1 MALSYTQVLDRYDR
15 ARAFGDTR
23 SLPEYAKGLN
33 DLYDTQD
40 FSAGLRDGP
49 WTRFSARADQ
59 FLGNTVG
66 QVTAPIGEAFGGA
79 FGNPEAGRRVG
90 EGLPRALLQSAPM
103 YALGPE
109 AGVPAT
115 IAALAGTGALFGAQT
130 YADTGSPKAALYSG
144 LTAAA
149 LPQVGRFAGNLG
161 ARVFGGSRVAGELGG
176 NAFNEVLPETGADA
190 FRVGAGR
197 LLGSQGAQ
205 IGAQLGSQIAQNR
218 ALGGDES
225 WSDALTSPDFWLNQV
240 PFTVY
245 DAVHAARTSVPTAE
259 SVRPQLTQ
267 PQREVPKTEYVP
279 PPAAP
284 EQQAQLDS
292 LLDGFRAVQGDPNAT
307 PEDRAAALRAVVNH
321 TFEAPSQVEEPV
333 PQPEPTVAIQGQ
345 ADKIGNGNYRVLV
358 TGHNDIVNGPK
369 VGSTVFVNGVEPDA
383 NGVFHAKP
391 SQVRTA
397 TFGLKPESVLDPSL
411 NPVIPPRADGVLPTE
426 SGAEPTIDNSA
437 IERPATQALGLNPE
451 ASVHDRGTPFG
462 DVFANVP
469 KLTNADVEGLTAL
482 NVKPE
487 DLAKAT
493 PDITPA
499 LKQHV
504 ATFELAKQTETSA
517 REAAT
522 SVPTKAE
529 EWVALTHPKQDVN
542 TEVTPVLTN
551 ARWDGDTTI
560 TMSFDAAHGIPTPKQ
575 VEETFAKNGFKVSAT
590 QFKTNLVTATQGKI
604 NYRLDVLEDTPTGNV
619 RNSKKQ
625 AQAAYQSLFGS
636 LDPINEKSLQQLS
649 AGLADRFGAAW
660 NFGAQKMGIDPK
672 VVIESHMERGATPTQ
687 AVESARLQTQTPI
700 VDESVVEQNVAHDL
714 VHKTVSAQE
723 QNEYGGAILDE
734 HGNRRRWRNPA
745 QADQWLETTYRAEHP
760 EDKRAFQTRNDNRGF
775 YYLAPKENVKVAYD
789 TNAEGQGMEN
799 VLSDGHEPT
808 LSEAGAEYNAA
819 AIDAQQANLNK
830 ELQEAEVAQTPV
842 EIRPDISRQSVLDN
856 LNVAARNPEA
866 FAEFVDPD
874 IIEDSPQNLVAKA
887 QIALTQGTEGL
898 AKVNEALKARG
909 IEPFKNEREMT
920 TQMKE
925 LMRGAAMF
933 QDRHR
938 NVALGSVVPGDATAL
953 PTGTL
958 DSVSNL
964 AAHIASRKEMGVVA
978 DLMDAM
984 VKSGILPKDTVI
996 EQPGTPDHDPLGF
1009 WMQQGVG
1016 DLVPSRLNI
1025 PSFPEGVNDTFWY
1038 RQAAHEITHLS
1049 EEALAQ
1055 RTDPA
1060 AMEYRTQRDAVL
1072 EALRDSNAVPKKV
1085 RSVVAKLVK
1094 DGAYA
1099 KMLANTLSPDDLRA
1113 QILSGVGKEN
1123 RGYFS
1128 YVYGMLDPREM
1139 SATLFSD
1146 PKLVAIADTTSMK
1159 KGIIDSALTWLSKVF
1174 GRAVG
1179 SSDPTA
1185 LSTML
1190 KSYDNYLTGGIMRKV
1205 YNGANFVRDGLVA
1218 QGVRPDA
1225 LASRMQ
1231 TVDRMFARGTL
1242 DASVAGYQREANAGI
1257 LPATANEGPIE
1268 PGVVDA
1274 LRAPEASAPYDAT
1287 MGLLA
1292 NQLPVHQDL
1301 LWRMSQDLDL
1311 TDKLVKAVKSGEVPG
1326 SLPPNVESNLA
1337 LSRAKVN
1344 SMRKA
1349 MQKQALALARW
1360 NKLDQFDPQGWEA
1373 SVADGLTQ
1381 KIRSI
1386 EPPDEVP
1393 DAAEYRKLAGI
1404 ERLEGG
1410 GVNWLQKT
1418 FMMTQYLKDVVPATR
1433 GVIDNVFRQQGD
1445 ANQRM
1450 AELRLSHS
1458 YNPKTGEVGDLGVR
1472 KENERVA
1479 ASPAMT
1485 QAYSDIARWQNLEG
1499 QMQGVDYKDPTIVK
1513 LLSRFNEKDRDAI
1526 RQLVESQRNRHHVW
1540 ADIELPNTYSKINRD
1555 YTADLVA
1562 SRSPGMQPVMAQKF
1576 ATDLYNALA
1585 LSVDPTKGATGVELL
1600 RQLSTQVTPETYIAA
1615 LKHAHGLSEMTA
1627 QFIKDVREN
1636 PGWSSEQRLGKD
1648 KLFMLN
1654 RDGQTYAPEGTRDEL
1669 NKLRL
1674 EKESKG
1680 YTFLDYVTADDKNN
1694 YSTGMKPGFLKQLE
1708 DLDNKNFQL
1717 VSEALRD
1724 LPDVAAQV
1732 LPRMN
1737 RAGDMRSAINAGT
1750 PMPKVARNFVEG
1762 RETINM
1768 IQNSELFYMR
1778 MNNYLK
1784 NKATRAEGQLYMNAP
1799 EIQGNRQLSD
1809 MMQQHIDSFTTPD
1822 NPLATKLVKATTF
1835 YKLAFDFG
1843 NALLESTQNLTTG
1856 MTGLIAETGS
1866 VSDAFGLWG
1875 KAVKEIIQHEKSG
1888 KWSNP
1893 ELQNF
1898 MDLATARGDDL
1909 SAVWS
1914 DISDGDVSNVMDA
1927 LGAKGPGHFLKVG
1940 SKNFSNFFSRYNN
1953 RIGMIAGREIALEKG
1968 MQGQDVYDFAADV
1981 KNKGTFTGGKA
1992 QRGIGFFGIKTR
2004 AVPQLMNALQS
2015 YSVGWFSQMA
2025 RNYKLGFGK
2034 PPEGLS
2040 PTQRLGAKKAFMYGI
2055 MAQAALAG
2063 ALGLPGVGQGLAL
2076 LGQATDT
2083 DPKGWLRQHL
2093 ATLFDED
2100 QEAGG
2105 VLTSLALRGVGSA
2118 GLPFDPSGRAS
2129 VSIPFL
2135 GVDAYKG
2142 FDVSNLGGAAT
2153 STVSDFAKGLLG
2165 LMHGDPTGGGALLP
2179 NVLKRPYQLWQG
2191 EGDIRDARGG
2201 LQVQLSPAERFAMA
2215 VGITPSRVQTERDT
2229 SEALKK
2235 ANLAAERQQSAF
2247 VDSLAQQVRQGN
2259 TAQVQQALIQYVKDH
2274 PDANAKAL
2282 VQAVAGRVE
2291 AQTVPYDW
2299 RRDLNPGVQLA
2310 GLTSP
2315 QPSSELQRRQV
2326 RQGVEQS
2333 LGIPSYANPT
2343 ADYRAA
2349 LMDQMLDSNP
2359 TLQRQSARRAVSGT
2373 PPARTPYSWLNN

>member
-59 FLGNTVG
+59 LLGNTVG
-66 QVTAPIGEAFGGA
+66 QITAPIGEAFGGA

-90 EGLPRALLQSAPM
+90 EGLPRALLQSAPL

-197 LLGSQGAQ
+197 FLGSQGAQ

-225 WSDALTSPDFWLNQV
+225 WSDALTSPDFWLNQI

-245 DAVHAARTSVPTAE
+245 DAVHAARTNVPTAE
-259 SVRPQLTQ
+259 SIRPQLTQ

-279 PPAAP
+279 PPAVP

-292 LLDGFRAVQGDPNAT
+292 LIDNFRVVTSDPNST
-307 PEDRAAALRAVVNH
+307 PEDRAIALKAVRDH

-333 PQPEPTVAIQGQ
+333 VQPEPTVAIQGQ
-345 ADKIGNGNYRVLV
+345 ADKVGNGNYRVLV

-369 VGSTVFVNGVEPDA
+369 VGSTVFVNGVEPDV

-397 TFGLKPESVLDPSL
+397 TFGLNPKPVLDPEA
-411 NPVIPPRADGVLPTE
+411 NPGLSARPEGV
-426 SGAEPTIDNSA
+426 EPTKPLKT
-437 IERPATQALGLNPE
+437 PAVTPE
-451 ASVHDRGTPFG
+451 
-462 DVFANVP
+462 
-469 KLTNADVEGLTAL
+469 LTNADVEGMKTLGVPDEAIT
-482 NVKPE
+482 K
-487 DLAKAT
+487 LAT
-493 PDITPA
+493 TQP
-499 LKQHV
+499 V
-504 ATFELAKQTETSA
+504 S
-517 REAAT
+517 
-522 SVPTKAE
+522 
-529 EWVALTHPKQDVN
+529 
-542 TEVTPVLTN
+542 TEVTPKSVLTN
-551 ARWDGDTTI
+551 ARWHGDSTI
-560 TMSFDAAHGIPTPKQ
+560 SLSFDAAHNIPTADEVKD
-575 VEETFAKNGFKVSAT
+575 TFAKQGFKVGVT
-590 QFKTNLVTATQGKI
+590 KFGTNLITATQGKV

-619 RNSKKQ
+619 RNSTKK
-625 AQAAYQSLFGS
+625 AQEAYSKLFGTTE
-636 LDPINEKSLQQLS
+636 PITEKSLQELS
-649 AGLADRFGAAW
+649 GSLAERFGAAW
-660 NFGAQKMGIDPK
+660 QYGKDKMVASTNTEMQPERNPIEEVKQAVAAYELAKQTETSAREVSTSVPTKAEEWTQSVDPVK
-672 VVIESHMERGATPTQ
+672 GKEQIQEHVEKGATPTQ

-700 VDESVVEQNVAHDL
+700 VDESVVEQNIAHDQ
-714 VHKTVSAQE
+714 VHKVVSEGQE
-723 QNEYGGAILDE
+723 QNEFGGAILDE
-734 HGNRRRWRNPA
+734 QGLRRKWRNPA
-745 QADQWLETTYRAEHP
+745 QAEAYFRDVYLKKHP
-760 EDKRAFQTRNDNRGF
+760 EEDRIFVARNDNRGF

-799 VLSDGHEPT
+799 VLGETSDIQ
-808 LSEAGAEYNAA
+808 SIA
-819 AIDAQQANLNK
+819 DANEANLGREVK
-830 ELQEAEVAQTPV
+830 GFAVAETPTDD
-842 EIRPDISRQSVLDN
+842 RPPISIDSLASV
-856 LNVAARNPEA
+856 LNVAERNPES
-866 FAEFVDPD
+866 FAELTVP
-874 IIEDSPQNLVAKA
+874 EDVSGTPQELVAKA
-887 QIALTQGTEGL
+887 RVVLQYGKEGL
-898 AKVNEALKARG
+898 AKVNMELGKLG
-909 IEPFKNEREMT
+909 IEPFTDTTDMRE
-920 TQMKE
+920 QSLE
-925 LMRGAAMF
+925 LMKATSLFAEKY
-933 QDRHR
+933 R
-938 NVALGSVVPGDATAL
+938 NVALGSVVPGDASVL
-953 PTGTL
+953 PQGTL

-984 VKSGILPKDTVI
+984 VKSGILPNDTVI

-1025 PSFPEGVNDTFWY
+1025 PSFPEGANDTFWY

-1055 RTDPA
+1055 RSDPA

-1072 EALRDSNAVPKKV
+1072 DALRDSSAVPKKV

-1113 QILSGVGKEN
+1113 QILSGIGKEN

-1146 PKLVAIADTTSMK
+1146 PKLVAIADATSMK
-1159 KGIIDSALTWLSKVF
+1159 KGILDSALTWLSKVF

-1179 SSDPTA
+1179 SADPTA

-1190 KSYDNYLTGGIMRKV
+1190 KSYDNYLTGGIMRKA

-1268 PGVVDA
+1268 PTVVDS

-1292 NQLPVHQDL
+1292 DQLPQHQDL

-1393 DAAEYRKLAGI
+1393 DANEVRKLVGI
-1404 ERLEGG
+1404 QRLEGG
-1410 GVNWLQKT
+1410 GLNPIAKNFMLTTQLKELVPEMKPVINGTGEEQGKSIQRAT
-1418 FMMTQYLKDVVPATR
+1418 FLNNAYVYDPATR
-1433 GVIDNVFRQQGD
+1433 NISRAIKKQLD
-1445 ANQRM
+1445 
-1450 AELRLSHS
+1450 
-1458 YNPKTGEVGDLGVR
+1458 
-1472 KENERVA
+1472 RVA
-1479 ASPAMT
+1479 ASEPMT
-1485 QAYSDIARWQNLEG
+1485 QAVSDVFRWQNKEG
-1499 QMQGVDYKDPTIVK
+1499 GAKALDLRDPAIVK
-1513 LLSRFNEKDRDAI
+1513 TLARFNPSDRDAI
-1526 RQLVESQRNRHHVW
+1526 LQVVKSQWQRHHVW
-1540 ADIELPNTYSKINRD
+1540 AEQLLPQALSQINRD
-1555 YTADLVA
+1555 NTGVLIAARETGMLPDQARDLATQVYNGLA
-1562 SRSPGMQPVMAQKF
+1562 SAASPDQAEAQVGAAQLKALSSKMQPDTF
-1576 ATDLYNALA
+1576 F
-1585 LSVDPTKGATGVELL
+1585 
-1600 RQLSTQVTPETYIAA
+1600 AA
-1615 LKHAHGLSEMTA
+1615 LKHAQTLSQSTTDRINK
-1627 QFIKDVREN
+1627 IKDN
-1636 PGWSSEQRLGKD
+1636 PGYTTEQRYGSDRLVMMSPKGD
-1648 KLFMLN
+1648 KFM
-1654 RDGQTYAPEGTRDEL
+1654 TSGTGDALQKIQSKKASQGYEFMDYIKAEDKSNPSFGMRDETL
-1669 NKLRL
+1669 QA
-1674 EKESKG
+1674 
-1680 YTFLDYVTADDKNN
+1680 LDQLDSQNQQIVAEL
-1694 YSTGMKPGFLKQLE
+1694 LKDQ
-1708 DLDNKNFQL
+1708 
-1717 VSEALRD
+1717 
-1724 LPDVAAQV
+1724 PDVAARI
-1732 LPRMN
+1732 LPRIQ
-1737 RAGDMRSAINAGT
+1737 RAGDIRASIAAAGPLPT
-1750 PMPKVARNFVEG
+1750 VKRNFVEG
-1762 RETINM
+1762 REYINM
-1768 IQNSELFYMR
+1768 VDNANQFYVR
-1778 MNNYLK
+1778 MNNWLR
-1784 NKATRAEGQLYMNAP
+1784 NKATRARTSL
-1799 EIQGNRQLSD
+1799 D
-1809 MMQQHIDSFTTPD
+1809 MMHPQVEGNTEVQNLLNQHVNNFLSTD
-1822 NPLATKLVKATTF
+1822 NPFARKIVEATYF
-1835 YKLAFDFG
+1835 YKLAFDIG
-1843 NALLESTQNLTTG
+1843 NMALEGVQNLTTG
-1856 MTGLIAETGS
+1856 MAGLIQESGS
-1866 VSDAFGLWG
+1866 VTDSMGLWG
-1875 KAVKEIIQHEKSG
+1875 KAIKEIATHG
-1888 KWSNP
+1888 VTRKWSSP
-1893 ELQNF
+1893 EIEQLMSRASEQGHLGRPSYKDVNDP
-1898 MDLATARGDDL
+1898 DLASMIHANGGTLIDAVKN
-1909 SAVWS
+1909 SAMKFTTS
-1914 DISDGDVSNVMDA
+1914 FTGFNDAISVLAGYN
-1927 LGAKGPGHFLKVG
+1927 LG
-1940 SKNFSNFFSRYNN
+1940 RTQ
-1953 RIGMIAGREIALEKG
+1953 GMTPAQA
-1968 MQGQDVYDFAADV
+1968 YDFAIDV
-1981 KNKGTFTGGKA
+1981 KKRSLYTGGKS
-1992 QRGIGFFGIKTR
+1992 QRSIGLWSIKTKP
-2004 AVPQLMNALQS
+2004 VPQLINSLQT
-2015 YSVGWFSQMA
+2015 YTMGWLGQFA
-2025 RNYKLGFGK
+2025 ENYVKGFGNA
-2034 PPEGLS
+2034 PSDLT
-2040 PTQRLGAKKAFMYGI
+2040 PTQRTGAKKAFLYMI
-2055 MAQAALAG
+2055 ASQFALAG

-2083 DPKGWLRQHL
+2083 DPKGWLRQNL
-2093 ATLFDED
+2093 SKLFDED
-2100 QEAGG
+2100 QTSGG

-2118 GLPFDPSGRAS
+2118 GLPFDPSSRAS

-2191 EGDIRDARGG
+2191 EGDIRDQRGG

-2247 VDSLAQQVRQGN
+2247 VDSLAAQVRQGN
-2259 TAQVQQALIQYVKDH
+2259 TSQVQQALIQYTKDH
-2274 PDANAKAL
+2274 PDANPKAL
-2282 VQAVAGRVE
+2282 VQAVAARVE

-2310 GLTSP
+2310 GLTSA
-2315 QPSSELQRRQV
+2315 QPSNELQRRQI
-2326 RQGVEQS
+2326 RQGVSQS
-2333 LGIPSYANPT
+2333 LGVPSYANPM

-2359 TLQRQSARRAVSGT
+2359 TLQRQSVRRAVSGT

>member
-33 DLYDTQD
+33 DLYGTQD

-66 QVTAPIGEAFGGA
+66 QVTGPIGEAFGGV

-90 EGLPRALLQSAPM
+90 EGLPRALLQSAPL

-109 AGVPAT
+109 AGLPAT
-115 IAALAGTGALFGAQT
+115 IAALGGTGALFGAQT
-130 YADTGSPKAALYSG
+130 YADTGSPKAALLSG
-144 LTAAA
+144 VTAAA

-176 NAFNEVLPETGADA
+176 NAFNSVLPETSADA
-190 FRVGAGR
+190 FKVGAGR
-197 LLGSQGAQ
+197 ILGSQSAQ
-205 IGAQLGSQIAQNR
+205 IGTLLGSQIAQNR
-218 ALGGDES
+218 AMGGDES
-225 WSDALTSPDFWLNQV
+225 WSDALTSPDFWLNQI

-267 PQREVPKTEYVP
+267 PQRTAEVKPYVP

-292 LLDGFRAVQGDPNAT
+292 LIDGFRAVQGDPNAT
-307 PEDRAAALRAVVNH
+307 PEDRAAALKAVVNH
-321 TFEAPSQVEEPV
+321 TFEAPSQAQEPV
-333 PQPEPTVAIQGQ
+333 AQPEPTVAIQGQ

-358 TGHNDIVNGPK
+358 TGHNDIINGPK
-369 VGSTVFVNGVEPDA
+369 VGSTVFINGVEPDV
-383 NGVFHAKP
+383 NGVFHANP
-391 SQVRTA
+391 SQVKPA
-397 TFGLKPESVLDPSL
+397 TFGLNPKPMLDPEVNPALSERPEGVEATQPLQVPEVKPE
-411 NPVIPPRADGVLPTE
+411 
-426 SGAEPTIDNSA
+426 
-437 IERPATQALGLNPE
+437 
-451 ASVHDRGTPFG
+451 
-462 DVFANVP
+462 
-469 KLTNADVEGLTAL
+469 LTNADVEGMKALGVTDEQVVNLANQTETIKAWRGVKGGVDVTQGRPGYIVTSASNKDVAQSYVQPHERAEPVTLKGKVVDFPVTPTASGKGNEFSKLEFDKAALTLKPGEILRAK
-482 NVKPE
+482 NVYDPGPWDMPE
-487 DLAKAT
+487 GVDRYAHTYPSDVYAINDRNLISKGHDDPIAKV
-493 PDITPA
+493 
-499 LKQHV
+499 KQAV
-504 ATFELAKQTETSA
+504 ASYEVAKQTETSA
-517 REAAT
+517 REAAM

-529 EWVALTHPKQDVN
+529 EWTQSVDSVKGKEQIQEH
-542 TEVTPVLTN
+542 
-551 ARWDGDTTI
+551 
-560 TMSFDAAHGIPTPKQ
+560 
-575 VEETFAKNGFKVSAT
+575 VEN
-590 QFKTNLVTATQGKI
+590 
-604 NYRLDVLEDTPTGNV
+604 
-619 RNSKKQ
+619 
-625 AQAAYQSLFGS
+625 
-636 LDPINEKSLQQLS
+636 
-649 AGLADRFGAAW
+649 
-660 NFGAQKMGIDPK
+660 
-672 VVIESHMERGATPTQ
+672 GATPTQ

-760 EDKRAFQTRNDNRGF
+760 EDKRVFQTRNDNRGF

-819 AIDAQQANLNK
+819 ALDAQQANLNK

-866 FAEFVDPD
+866 FAEFIDPD

-898 AKVNEALKARG
+898 AKVNESLKARG

-920 TQMKE
+920 TQMRE

-933 QDRHR
+933 QGRYR
-938 NVALGSVVPGDATAL
+938 NVALGSVVPGDSSVF
-953 PTGTL
+953 PEGTF
-958 DSVSNL
+958 DSIQNL
-964 AAHIASRKEMGVVA
+964 ATHLASNKQLGVVS
-978 DLMDAM
+978 DLMDAI
-984 VKSGILPKDTVI
+984 VKSGILPHNTII
-996 EQPGTPDHDPLGF
+996 EKPGTPDHDPLGF
-1009 WMQQGVG
+1009 WMQRAEG
-1016 DLVPSRLNI
+1016 DIIPSRLNI
-1025 PSFPEGVNDTFWY
+1025 PFYPEGSNDIAFY
-1038 RQAAHEITHLS
+1038 RQAAHEIVHLS
-1049 EEALAQ
+1049 EEALAT
-1055 RTDPA
+1055 RDDPQA
-1060 AMEYRTQRDAVL
+1060 NEYRTARDQVL
-1072 EALRDSNAVPKKV
+1072 ESLRRSDNVPRKV
-1085 RSVVAKLVK
+1085 RSTAAKLIRTE
-1094 DGAYA
+1094 AYA
-1099 KMLANTLSPDDLRA
+1099 KLLAGELPPGELR
-1113 QILSGVGKEN
+1113 QSILSGIGAEN
-1123 RGYFS
+1123 NEYFS
-1128 YVYGMLDPREM
+1128 YVYSMLDPAEM
-1139 SATLFSD
+1139 TATLFSD
-1146 PKLVAIADTTSMK
+1146 PKLISIADATPMRR
-1159 KGIIDSALTWLSKVF
+1159 GIVKSALTFLSNAFNKLI
-1174 GRAVG
+1174 GG
-1179 SSDPTA
+1179 TPTTETA

-1287 MGLLA
+1287 MELLA
-1292 NQLPVHQDL
+1292 EQLPQHQDL
-1301 LWRMSQDLDL
+1301 LWRMAQDLDL
-1311 TDKLVKAVKSGEVPG
+1311 TEKLVKAVKSGEVPG

-1360 NKLDQFDPQGWEA
+1360 TKLDQFDPQGWEA

-1393 DAAEYRKLAGI
+1393 DANEVRKLVGI
-1404 ERLEGG
+1404 QRLEGG
-1410 GVNWLQKT
+1410 GLNPIAKNFMLTTQLKELVPETKPVFAGVNDEQGKAHERAVTLNGA
-1418 FMMTQYLKDVVPATR
+1418 YVYDPATQ
-1433 GVIDNVFRQQGD
+1433 N
-1445 ANQRM
+1445 
-1450 AELRLSHS
+1450 LSKS
-1458 YNPKTGEVGDLGVR
+1458 IKASND
-1472 KENERVA
+1472 RVA
-1479 ASPAMT
+1479 ASEPMT
-1485 QAYSDIARWQNLEG
+1485 QAASDIFRWQNKEG
-1499 QMQGVDYKDPTIVK
+1499 GAKTLDLKDPAIVK
-1513 LLSRFNEKDRDAI
+1513 TLARFNPTDRDAI
-1526 RQLVESQRNRHHVW
+1526 LQVVKSQWQRHHVW
-1540 ADIELPNTYSKINRD
+1540 ADQILPSALSEINRD
-1555 YTADLVA
+1555 NTGVLIAARETGMLPDQARDLATQVYNGLA
-1562 SRSPGMQPVMAQKF
+1562 SAASPDQMEAQVGAAQLKALSAKMQPDTF
-1576 ATDLYNALA
+1576 F
-1585 LSVDPTKGATGVELL
+1585 
-1600 RQLSTQVTPETYIAA
+1600 AA
-1615 LKHAHGLSEMTA
+1615 LKHAQSLSQSTTDW
-1627 QFIKDVREN
+1627 INKIRDN
-1636 PGWSSEQRLGKD
+1636 PGYTTEQRYGSDRLVMMSPKGD
-1648 KLFMLN
+1648 KFM
-1654 RDGQTYAPEGTRDEL
+1654 TSGTRDALQKIQSEKASQGYEFMDYIKAEDKANPSFGMREETLQALDQLDAQNQQVVAEL
-1669 NKLRL
+1669 
-1674 EKESKG
+1674 
-1680 YTFLDYVTADDKNN
+1680 
-1694 YSTGMKPGFLKQLE
+1694 LKDQ
-1708 DLDNKNFQL
+1708 
-1717 VSEALRD
+1717 
-1724 LPDVAAQV
+1724 PDIAARI
-1732 LPRMN
+1732 LPRIQ
-1737 RAGDMRSAINAGT
+1737 RAGDIRASIAASGPLPT
-1750 PMPKVARNFVEG
+1750 VKRNFVEG
-1762 RETINM
+1762 REYINM
-1768 IQNSELFYMR
+1768 VDNANQFYVR
-1778 MNNYLK
+1778 MNNWLR
-1784 NKATRAEGQLYMNAP
+1784 NKATRSRTNL
-1799 EIQGNRQLSD
+1799 D
-1809 MMQQHIDSFTTPD
+1809 MMHPQVEGNTEVQNLLNQHVNNFLSPD
-1822 NPLATKLVKATTF
+1822 NPMARKIVEATYF
-1835 YKLAFDFG
+1835 YKLAFDLG
-1843 NALLESTQNLTTG
+1843 NTMLEMTQNLTTG
-1856 MTGLIAETGS
+1856 MAGLIQESGS
-1866 VSDAFGLWG
+1866 VSDSMGLWG
-1875 KAVKEIIQHEKSG
+1875 KAVKEILSHKATG
-1888 KWSNP
+1888 KWSDG
-1893 ELQNF
+1893 ELNQF
-1898 MDLATARGDDL
+1898 MNTASSQGHLGRP
-1909 SAVWS
+1909 SWS
-1914 DISDGDVSNVMDA
+1914 DIIDPDVAGIMHANGGGVLNAVRNSAMGFA
-1927 LGAKGPGHFLKVG
+1927 
-1940 SKNFSNFFSRYNN
+1940 SRFTGFNDTISLISAF
-1953 RIGMIAGREIALEKG
+1953 RLGREQG
-1968 MQGQDVYDFAADV
+1968 MTQDQATKFAIDV
-1981 KNKGTFTGGKA
+1981 KQRSLFTGGKQ
-1992 QRGIGFFGIKTR
+1992 QRPVGLWSIKTKPI
-2004 AVPQLMNALQS
+2004 PQLLGALQT
-2015 YSVGWFSQMA
+2015 YSLGWLGQLA
-2025 RNYKLGFGK
+2025 ENYTKGFGK
-2034 PPEGLS
+2034 APEGLT
-2040 PTQRLGAKKAFMYGI
+2040 PTQRTGAKKAFVYSL

-2100 QEAGG
+2100 QQAGG

-2118 GLPFDPSGRAS
+2118 GLPFDPSSRAS

-2191 EGDIRDARGG
+2191 EGDIRDQRGG

-2215 VGITPSRVQTERDT
+2215 VGVTPSRVQTERDT

-2247 VDSLAQQVRQGN
+2247 VDSLAAQVRQGN
-2259 TAQVQQALIQYVKDH
+2259 TAQVQQALIQYTKDH
-2274 PDANAKAL
+2274 PDTNPKAL
-2282 VQAVAGRVE
+2282 VEAVASRVE

-2310 GLTSP
+2310 GLTSA
-2315 QPSSELQRRQV
+2315 QPSSELQRRQI
-2326 RQGVEQS
+2326 RQGVSQS
-2333 LGIPSYANPT
+2333 LGVPSYGNPT

-2359 TLQRQSARRAVSGT
+2359 TLSRQSARRAVSGT